1 MFSTQIGP
9 PGSPLK
15 HKLKNNQFSSVEI
28 KLGRLTTKSWLGDDS
43 ILLGKPMRYS
53 AIAVSKMKV
62 LEITEEFF
70 NKLPKEIKY

>member
-1 MFSTQIGP
+1 MFSTQVGP

-15 HKLKNNQFSSVEI
+15 YKIKNNQYSSVEI
-28 KLGRLTTKSWLGDDS
+28 KLGRLTTKSWLGEDS

-53 AIAVSKMKV
+53 AIAINKMKV

-70 NKLPKEIKY
+70 QKIPKEIKI